1 VADLLDDEL
10 IQRVVRQDQ
19 QAFLLLYDRYANR
32 VYTLALYI
40 LGDAQ
45 LAEEIT
51 QDVFLKFWNRADRF
65 LAQRGAFAPWLL
77 AIARNTALDRLRLEK
92 RRPVLSTQT
101 NPDDIWE
108 LLPQEGSS
116 SEEARWR
123 ALYFALKALPNEQR
137 MVIELAYYQGM
148 SHSEIAAEL
157 EWPIGTVKT
166 RMRLGLDALR
176 QQWLEDEIPNSTSGS
191 AAQDV

>member
-1 VADLLDDEL
+1 
-10 IQRVVRQDQ
+10 
-19 QAFLLLYDRYANR
+19 

-108 LLPQEGSS
+108 LLPQEGSK

-123 ALYFALKALPNEQR
+123 AMYFALKALPNEQR

-157 EWPIGTVKT
+157 KWPIGTVKT

-176 QQWLEDEIPNSTSGS
+176 QQWLEDDIPNGTSGS